1 MTEMFAEVARPT
13 AEPGAPTITEHPD
26 GLIEIETHDGL
37 VAKIRGEVELTYPN
51 GATYTLSS
59 ER

>member
-1 MTEMFAEVARPT
+1 MSEIFAEVTRPNP
-13 AEPGAPTITEHPD
+13 EPGAPTITEHPD

-37 VAKIRGEVELTYPN
+37 IAKIRGEVELTYPN
-51 GATYTLSS
+51 GVAYTLSS